1 VEGSLTAPERQRVG
15 SQGAAPQ
22 PPLARLL
29 ALLLPVAL
37 TMYANFQG
45 VQQILVPVQLES
57 IDPRGKIASLA
68 ALTVL
73 CSITGV
79 LGLTIGGAAS
89 DATRTRWGRRTPWL
103 VSMAIVCACL
113 SIALGLQRSLAGVA
127 AFYGALWFA
136 LNFFQGAL
144 LAVMP
149 DRVPENRRSLAS
161 SIFAF
166 SGPLGA
172 LVGVNLAAF
181 APGEWGCAA
190 LTALLAATTAAFVI
204 GAREDGRTSSVA
216 EGAER
221 EATLPGRRTR
231 MTRRLLQ
238 SFSSRDFSLAYGFR
252 ILMFVAQFSIN
263 NYLLYILQDHIG
275 VEHLPGRSGQ
285 LAAGA
290 LNSLRTIATIVAIFV
305 GLWFA
310 NRIERRKAFAQVYAI
325 AMAVAM
331 LVPALSPTWPGMV
344 IFAVLGGLAM
354 GAYSTIDLDLM
365 SRVLPNKDSAG
376 RDLAL
381 LVMAGAA
388 AQFLAPLLGGALI
401 RSVGYNALFVTAAG
415 VTLVAGGVTHFIR
428 GIR

>member
-1 VEGSLTAPERQRVG
+1 VEGSSTASKRQRLG
-15 SQGAAPQ
+15 SQGALAQ

-68 ALTVL
+68 ALTML
-73 CSITGV
+73 CSVTGV

-89 DATRTRWGRRTPWL
+89 DATRSRWGRRTPWL
-103 VSMAIVCACL
+103 VSMAIVCAFL
-113 SIALGLQRSLAGVA
+113 SIALALQQSLAGVA

-181 APGEWGCAA
+181 APGEWGYAA

-204 GAREDGRTSSVA
+204 GARERARVA
-216 EGAER
+216 FVTGSAEP
-221 EATLPGRRTR
+221 PGSRTR
-231 MTRRLLQ
+231 VTRRLLQ

-275 VEHLPGRSGQ
+275 VENLPGRSGQ

-331 LVPALSPTWPGMV
+331 LVPAVSPTWPGMI

-365 SRVLPNKDSAG
+365 SRVLPSKDSAG

-401 RSVGYNALFVTAAG
+401 RSAGYNALFVSAAG
-415 VTLVAGGVTHFIR
+415 VTLVAGAVTHFIR